1 MKKKIF
7 LLSIFLVLFVVA
19 LSAVPVSFQLAEQ
32 TAKLKL
38 QIEDKND
45 FIIKD
50 FYELK
55 GNDNSILAYV
65 YHLDPQGFII
75 VTTDTD
81 IIPILGYSFLNNF
94 EEVEEGEWTIGHHF
108 VQLDLTLRNE
118 AIPYTSSDVIAQN
131 NLRWDKYE
139 SKDLNYFIA
148 QTKDRD
154 IYPPAG
160 STTTGGWIEQLWNQ
174 SYPYNMYCPND
185 PQHGGKCVVGC
196 VATAMGMII
205 DYHRYIGDAFF
216 DDSDDYRSGYSA
228 PYIYIDDDHDTLN
241 FPSWPELNI
250 LLDELRT
257 YYVTNT
263 PLNNEMKAVV
273 SFACG
278 VSVHMQYSSQ
288 GSGAQVYHPGYY
300 DMRDGMINKF
310 GYSTAT
316 GYYSSHP
323 NFYSQMQQDMMAAL
337 PCEIAIFDESGQ
349 GGHAINV
356 DGYNTGEDTY
366 HLNFGWGGSY
376 NGWYTLPGGMPAGF
390 ASVSN
395 AVMNIQGGIYPFIEF
410 DEMFVTDISGDGDGQ
425 VNPGETAQIR
435 IRLTN
440 RQSFSTAT
448 TIVAILECTDP
459 RATVTDPTGT
469 YNNIP
474 PGSYQLNLFDPFEV
488 EFGDGIGVCT
498 IPFTLHVTSNAGY
511 YADLDFDIEVTLNLA
526 GWPVLITNGVPG
538 SPAIA
543 DIDNA
548 DNDLELACGDKN
560 GNIHL
565 YNMSGTE
572 LSGFPYNT
580 TNQIYGSVALA
591 NLDGDEEFEIVA
603 ASRSNKVV
611 ALNPD
616 GSIVF
621 DYTTDSNL
629 LCTPVI
635 ADLNGDG
642 VQEIIVQTI
651 TKNLYVIDQT
661 GTIYPD
667 FPVTL
672 LNFMYSGVGVAVEDL
687 DGDGVKEILVPCNN
701 GVLYCID
708 TSGSTVWSTTLSGTP
723 RCSPTIVKFGEEY
736 KIVIGVSN
744 GHLYILNADGSV
756 QYEYT
761 LSGDI
766 RTSPVVINPNNSNVI
781 DDLVIIVG
789 TLSSKLYV
797 IDWNGNDL
805 AGFPYNVSGG
815 IESTPAVAD
824 LDGNGIYDIVFGC
837 NDKYLYSIEM
847 NGNPTSEFPIYFDHD
862 IKSSPQ
868 IADVDGDGDYD
879 IAVGTNAGMW
889 IIDYKTPFGDGDLLC
904 GIYRYNLARTGSV
917 DCSYIVGVGSDPQ
930 LHKYFITQNF
940 PNPVVNHTS
949 ISFGLPNTPV
959 LNPQLKVYNLLGQLV
974 ASYNIDNPKIGEN
987 TFVWNGK
994 DNNGKNITNGVYFY
1008 RLETDSYQSEI
1019 KKLILLK

>member
-1 MKKKIF
+1 MKKRIF
-7 LLSIFLVLFVVA
+7 LLSLFIVLFAVSLA
-19 LSAVPVSFQLAEQ
+19 AVPVSFQLAEQ

-38 QIEDKND
+38 QVDNKND

-81 IIPILGYSFLNNF
+81 IVPILGYSFLNNF
-94 EEVEEGEWTIGHHF
+94 EEVEDDEWTLGHHF

-131 NLRWDKYE
+131 NLLWDKYE
-139 SKDLNYFIA
+139 SKDLNYFIT

-160 STTTGGWIEQLWNQ
+160 STTTGGWIEQLWDQ
-174 SYPYNMYCPND
+174 GYPYNMYCPLD
-185 PQHGGKCVVGC
+185 PQHGGRSVVGC

-205 DYHRYIGDAFF
+205 DYHRYIGDAYF
-216 DDSDDYRSGYSA
+216 DDSDDYVSGYTS
-228 PYIYIDDDHDTLN
+228 PPIYVDNDHATLD
-241 FPSWPELNI
+241 FPSFPELNV
-250 LLDELRT
+250 LLDELRP
-257 YYVTNT
+257 YYMTNT
-263 PLNNEMKAVV
+263 PLTNEMKAVV
-273 SFACG
+273 SVAGGFA
-278 VSVHMQYSSQ
+278 VEMKYSSNA
-288 GSGAQVYHPGYY
+288 SGAYCSDVRSALLY
-300 DMRDGMINKF
+300 KF
-310 GYSTAT
+310 DFDSAT
-316 GYYSSHP
+316 HYYSSHP
-323 NFYSQMQQDMMAAL
+323 NFYSQMQNDMMQAK
-337 PCEIAIFDESGQ
+337 PCEMGITGA

-356 DGYNTGEDTY
+356 DGYNSGEDTY
-366 HLNFGWGGSY
+366 HLNYGWGGSY

-390 ASVSN
+390 TSVDN
-395 AVMNIQGGIYPFIEF
+395 AVMNIQGGIYPFLEF
-410 DEMFVTDISGDGDGQ
+410 DEMFVAETSGDGDGQ
-425 VNPGETAQIR
+425 VNPGETAQVR

-448 TIVAILECTDP
+448 TVVATLECTDP
-459 RATVTDPTGT
+459 RATITDPTGT
-469 YNNIP
+469 YNDIP
-474 PGSYQLNLFDPFEV
+474 PGSSQLNLLDPFEV
-488 EFGDGIGVCT
+488 EFDEGIGVCT
-498 IPFTLHVTSNAGY
+498 IPFTLHVTSNTDY
-511 YADLDFDIEVTLNLA
+511 YADLDFDIEVTLNLT

-543 DIDNA
+543 DLDNA

-560 GNIHL
+560 GNVHL

-572 LSGFPYNT
+572 LGGFPYNT

-591 NLDGDEEFEIVA
+591 NLDADDELEIVA
-603 ASRSNKVV
+603 ASRANKVI

-616 GSIVF
+616 GSVLF
-621 DYTTDSNL
+621 DYTTDNNM

-635 ADLNGDG
+635 TDLTNDG
-642 VQEIIVQTI
+642 VKEIIVQTI
-651 TKNLYVIDQT
+651 TRKLYVIDQT
-661 GTIYPD
+661 GTIYPN
-667 FPVTL
+667 FPITL
-672 LNFMYSGVGVAVEDL
+672 PNFMYSGVGVAVEDL
-687 DGDGVKEILVPCNN
+687 DGDGSKEILVPCND

-708 TSGSTVWSTTLSGTP
+708 ASGSTVWSTTLSAAP
-723 RCSPTIVKFGEEY
+723 HSSPTIVKFNDELN
-736 KIVIGVSN
+736 IIIGT
-744 GHLYILNADGSV
+744 ADGTLTVLGTDGSIL
-756 QYEYT
+756 QEYP
-761 LSGDI
+761 LSGNI
-766 RTSPVVINPNNSNVI
+766 RTSPVVINPTNSNVI

-789 TLSSKLYV
+789 TLSNKLYV

-805 AGFPYNVSGG
+805 SGFPYNVPSG
-815 IESTPAVAD
+815 IESTPAIAD

-837 NDKYLYSIEM
+837 NNKYLYSIDM
-847 NGNPTSEFPIYFDHD
+847 MGSATPEFPIYFDYD

-904 GIYRYNLARTGSV
+904 GTYRYNLARTGFV
-917 DCSYIVGVGSDPQ
+917 DCSPAVGVGSGPQ

-940 PNPVVNHTS
+940 PNPVANQTS
-949 ISFGLPNTPV
+949 ISFGLPNAQV

-974 ASYNIDNPKIGEN
+974 ASYNIDNPKVGEN
-987 TFVWNGK
+987 TFMWNGR
-994 DNNGKNITNGVYFY
+994 DNSGKEIPNGVYFY
-1008 RLETDSYQSEI
+1008 RLSTDSYQSEI

>member
-7 LLSIFLVLFVVA
+7 LLSIFLVLFAVA
-19 LSAVPVSFQLAEQ
+19 LSAVPVSFQIAEQ

-38 QIEDKND
+38 QIEDKNN
-45 FIIKD
+45 FIITD

-55 GNDNSILAYV
+55 GNDNSLLAYV
-65 YHLDPQGFII
+65 YQLDPQGFII

-81 IIPILGYSFLNNF
+81 IVPILGYSFLNNF
-94 EEVEEGEWTIGHHF
+94 EEVEEGEWTLGHHF

-118 AIPYTSSDVIAQN
+118 AIPYTSPDVIAQN
-131 NLRWDKYE
+131 NLLWDKYE

-148 QTKDRD
+148 QTKDRN

-160 STTTGGWIEQLWNQ
+160 STPTGGWIEQCWNQ
-174 SYPYNMYCPND
+174 GYPYNMYCPDD

-216 DDSDDYRSGYSA
+216 DDSDDYLSGYSA

-273 SFACG
+273 SFAGG
-278 VSVHMQYSSQ
+278 VSVEMNYSSN
-288 GSGAQVYHPGYY
+288 GSGAYCSDVRSALLYKY
-300 DMRDGMINKF
+300 DYD
-310 GYSTAT
+310 TAT
-316 GYYSSHP
+316 HYYSNHP
-323 NFYSQMQQDMMAAL
+323 NFYSQMQQDMMQAK
-337 PCEIAIFDESGQ
+337 PCEIGISGA

-356 DGYNTGEDTY
+356 DGYNSGEETY
-366 HLNFGWGGSY
+366 HLNFGWGGSS

-390 ASVSN
+390 TSVDN
-395 AVMNIQGGIYPFIEF
+395 AVMNIQGGIYPFLEF
-410 DEMFVTDISGDGDGQ
+410 DEMFVTETSGDGDGQ
-425 VNPGETAQIR
+425 VNPGETVQIR

-448 TIVAILECTDP
+448 TVLATLECTDP

-469 YNNIP
+469 YSDIP
-474 PGSYQLNLFDPFEV
+474 PGSYGLNLFDPFEV
-488 EFGDGIGVCT
+488 EFNEGIGVCT
-498 IPFTLHVTSNAGY
+498 IPFTLHVTSNSGY

-560 GNIHL
+560 GEVHL

-580 TNQIYGSVALA
+580 ANQIYGSVALA
-591 NLDGDEEFEIVA
+591 NLDGDEELEIVA
-603 ASRSNKVV
+603 ASRANKVV

-629 LCTPVI
+629 LCTPVV

-642 VQEIIVQTI
+642 VKEIIVQTI

-661 GTIYPD
+661 GTIYPN

-672 LNFMYSGVGVAVEDL
+672 PNFMYSGVGVAVEDL
-687 DGDGVKEILVPCNN
+687 DGDGAKEILVPCNN

-723 RCSPTIVKFGEEY
+723 RCSATIVKFNGEY
-736 KIVIGVSN
+736 KIVIGASN
-744 GHLYILNADGSV
+744 GHLYILNSDGSV

-766 RTSPVVINPNNSNVI
+766 RTSPVVINPTNSSVI
-781 DDLVIIVG
+781 GDLVIIVG
-789 TLSSKLYV
+789 TLGNKLYV
-797 IDWNGNDL
+797 IDWNGNNL
-805 AGFPYNVSGG
+805 AGFPYNVPGG

-837 NDKYLYSIEM
+837 NDKYLYSIDM
-847 NGNPTSEFPIYFDHD
+847 NGNPTSEFPIYFNHD

-889 IIDYKTPFGDGDLLC
+889 IIDYKTPFGDGDILC
-904 GIYRYNLARTGSV
+904 GIYRYDLARTGSV
-917 DCSYIVGVGSDPQ
+917 DCSHTSGVGSDPQ

-940 PNPVVNHTS
+940 PNPVANQTS
-949 ISFGLPNTPV
+949 ISFGLPNAQIQ
-959 LNPQLKVYNLLGQLV
+959 NPQLKVYNLLGQLV
-974 ASYNIDNPKIGEN
+974 SSYNIDNPKIGEN
-987 TFVWNGK
+987 TFVWNGT
-994 DNNGKNITNGVYFY
+994 DNSGKEIPNGVYFY
-1008 RLETDSYQSEI
+1008 RLSTDSYQSEI

>member
-1 MKKKIF
+1 MKKRIF
-7 LLSIFLVLFVVA
+7 LLSIFIVVFA
-19 LSAVPVSFQLAEQ
+19 VTLSAVPVSFQLAEQ

-38 QIEDKND
+38 QVEDKND
-45 FIIKD
+45 FIISD

-94 EEVEEGEWTIGHHF
+94 EEVEGDEWTIGHHF
-108 VQLDLTLRNE
+108 VQLDLTLRNK

-131 NLRWDKYE
+131 NLLWDKYE
-139 SKDLNYFIA
+139 SNDMNYFITR
-148 QTKDRD
+148 TKGRD

-160 STTTGGWIEQLWNQ
+160 STTTGGWLEENWNQ
-174 SYPYNMYCPND
+174 GHPWNMYCPID
-185 PQHGGKCVVGC
+185 PQTGQRCVVGC
-196 VATAMGMII
+196 VATAMGMIV

-216 DDSDDYRSGYSA
+216 DDSDDYVSGYSA
-228 PYIYIDDDHDTLN
+228 PYIYIDNDHATLD

-273 SFACG
+273 SFAGG
-278 VSVHMQYSSQ
+278 VSVEMNYSSN
-288 GSGAQVYHPGYY
+288 GSGAYCY
-300 DMRDGMINKF
+300 DVRSALLYKF
-310 GYSTAT
+310 DYDTAIH
-316 GYYSSHP
+316 YYSNHP
-323 NFYSQMQQDMMAAL
+323 NFYSQMQQDMMQAK
-337 PCEIAIFDESGQ
+337 PCEIGISGA

-366 HLNFGWGGSY
+366 HLNFGWGGSS
-376 NGWYTLPGGMPAGF
+376 NGWYTLPSGMPAGF
-390 ASVSN
+390 TSVDN

-410 DEMFVTDISGDGDGQ
+410 DEMFVTETSGDGDGQ

-448 TIVAILECTDP
+448 TVVATLECTDP
-459 RATVTDPTGT
+459 RATITDPTGT
-469 YNNIP
+469 YNDIP
-474 PGSYQLNLFDPFEV
+474 PGSSQLNLLDPFEV
-488 EFGDGIGVCT
+488 EFDEGIGVCT
-498 IPFTLHVTSNAGY
+498 IPFTLHVTSNGGY
-511 YADLDFDIEVTLNLA
+511 YADLDFDIEVTLNLS

-560 GNIHL
+560 GEVHL
-565 YNMSGTE
+565 YNMNGTE
-572 LSGFPYNT
+572 LGGFPYNT
-580 TNQIYGSVALA
+580 GNQIYGSVALA
-591 NLDGDEEFEIVA
+591 NLDGDEELEIVA
-603 ASRSNKVV
+603 ASRANKVV

-616 GSIVF
+616 GSTLF

-629 LCTPVI
+629 LCTPVV

-661 GTIYPD
+661 GTIYPN

-672 LNFMYSGVGVAVEDL
+672 PNFMYSGVGVAVEDL
-687 DGDGVKEILVPCNN
+687 DGDGAKEILVPCNN

-723 RCSPTIVKFGEEY
+723 RSSATIVKFNNEY

-744 GHLYILNADGSV
+744 GHLYILNSDGSV
-756 QYEYT
+756 EHEYT

-766 RTSPVVINPNNSNVI
+766 RTSPVVINPTNSNVI
-781 DDLVIIVG
+781 GDLVIIVG

-805 AGFPYNVSGG
+805 AGFPYSVPAG

-837 NDKYLYSIEM
+837 NNKYLYSIDM
-847 NGNPTSEFPIYFDHD
+847 NGNPTSEFPIYFNHD

-904 GIYRYNLARTGSV
+904 GIYRFNLARTGSV
-917 DCSYIVGVGSDPQ
+917 DCSPITGVGSDPQ

-940 PNPVVNHTS
+940 PNPVANQTS
-949 ISFGLPNTPV
+949 ISFGLPNAQV
-959 LNPQLKVYNLLGQLV
+959 QNAQLKMYNLLGQLV
-974 ASYNIDNPKIGEN
+974 SSYNIDNPKIGEN

-994 DNNGKNITNGVYFY
+994 DNNGKDIPNGVYFY